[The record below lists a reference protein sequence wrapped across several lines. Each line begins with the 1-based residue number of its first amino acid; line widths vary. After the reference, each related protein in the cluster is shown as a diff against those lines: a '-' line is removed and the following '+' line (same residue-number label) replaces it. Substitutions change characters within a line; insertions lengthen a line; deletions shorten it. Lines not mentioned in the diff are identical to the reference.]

1 MKLPTITKKTLDAKF
16 VLCHWLDINSD
27 ASWMS
32 LEKAKTST
40 PTICVSTGW
49 LIKQDKNVHILC
61 GDINFEDD
69 GTLGDV
75 GNVTVIAELLFKDMI
90 LPESAFTSVL
100 SAVTSTTPAVVPPK

>member
-1 MKLPTITKKTLDAKF
+1 MERRYKNTQTHTLTMKLPTITKKTLDAKF

-32 LEKAKTST
+32 LEKAETST
-40 PTICVSTGW
+40 PTICISTGW

-75 GNVTVIAELLFKDMI
+75 GNVTVIPTINVIKKK
-90 LPESAFTSVL
+90 VL
-100 SAVTSTTPAVVPPK
+100 KI